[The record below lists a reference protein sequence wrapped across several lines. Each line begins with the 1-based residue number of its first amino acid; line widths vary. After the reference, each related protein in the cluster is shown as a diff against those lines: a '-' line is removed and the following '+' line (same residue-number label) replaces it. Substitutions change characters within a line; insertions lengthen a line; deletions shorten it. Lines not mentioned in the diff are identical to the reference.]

1 MGSARFDDA
10 ATLRKE
16 RLLDNTNTTLS
27 GNPNTA
33 SQDDLDLQIKNKP
46 KSISALL
53 ELALQDKDENPH
65 VSIRGVEHFVYPE
78 LQQEMIRKKK
88 EVQAQVVNFVKSKKP
103 DPQGWRLANHSR
115 MYSQWARDVAV
126 EKGRAYR
133 MHDVDSEVM
142 LSGSPTSHS
151 SLRTLTSSAS
161 FSAASYYESEV
172 AVSPTNASSRGE
184 EVQNNNNEEEGQQQQ
199 QQQQQRPSHGLLT
212 RRASDSSA
220 VTAATTSTTI
230 CSKGLLKN
238 GGEGYNNLVGTTIH
252 QFQELRVK
260 EGNKEELRMAA
271 SDDFQ
276 PRAVESQSAG
286 ADTDEA

>member
-16 RLLDNTNTTLS
+16 RQLDTGTST

-33 SQDDLDLQIKNKP
+33 SQDDLDINIKNKP

-53 ELALQDKDENPH
+53 ELALDDKDQNPD
-65 VSIRGVEHFVYPE
+65 VSIRGIEHFVYPE

-88 EVQAQVVNFVKSKKP
+88 EVQAQVMLYVKSKRP

-115 MYSQWARDVAV
+115 MYSQWARDVAL

-133 MHDVDSEVM
+133 MHDVDGGM
-142 LSGSPTSHS
+142 TSPANSPH

-172 AVSPTNASSRGE
+172 TNAAVSPTNDASSE
-184 EVQNNNNEEEGQQQQ
+184 
-199 QQQQQRPSHGLLT
+199 
-212 RRASDSSA
+212 RRAS
-220 VTAATTSTTI
+220 
-230 CSKGLLKN
+230 
-238 GGEGYNNLVGTTIH
+238 EGCNDLVGTTVH

-260 EGNKEELRMAA
+260 DGNNSDELRMAR
-271 SDDFQ
+271 SDEYEGGNSNCRNDGLG
-276 PRAVESQSAG
+276 QSAG